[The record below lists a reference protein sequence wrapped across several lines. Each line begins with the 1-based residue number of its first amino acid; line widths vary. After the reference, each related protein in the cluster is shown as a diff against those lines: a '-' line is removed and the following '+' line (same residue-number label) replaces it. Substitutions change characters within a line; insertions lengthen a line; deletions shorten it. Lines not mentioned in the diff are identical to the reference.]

1 MTPDVPKVLNGLVG
15 SLAMGVMQ
23 EVQTPFAQQTV
34 GLGAALLFFL
44 SQDFDRSASRLFEE
58 NAATLELLSR
68 ARVVVSDA
76 ALQDRITELEKRT
89 FGSDLRI
96 SALQR
101 ENDDLRAVLID
112 VHAAVEAL
120 PGDDAAKLN
129 QAIWDELRAST
140 RRRHVESM
148 VG

>member
-1 MTPDVPKVLNGLVG
+1 MTPDVPKVLNALVG

-44 SQDFDRSASRLFEE
+44 SQDFDRSASRLVEE

-68 ARVVVSDA
+68 ARVIVSDT
-76 ALQDRITELEKRT
+76 ALQDRIVELEMRT
-89 FGSDLRI
+89 LGSDLRI

-101 ENDDLRAVLID
+101 ENDELRTVLID
-112 VHAAVEAL
+112 AHAAVENI
-120 PGDDAAKLN
+120 PGDEASKLN
-129 QAIWDELRAST
+129 DAIWDELRAST
-140 RRRHVESM
+140 RRRHTESM

>member
-1 MTPDVPKVLNGLVG
+1 MTPDVPKVLNALVG

>member
-1 MTPDVPKVLNGLVG
+1 MTPDVPKVLNALVG

-44 SQDFDRSASRLFEE
+44 SQDFDRSVSRLVEE

-68 ARVVVSDA
+68 GRVLVSDA
-76 ALQDRITELEKRT
+76 ALQDRIVELETRT
-89 FGSDLRI
+89 FGSDLRV

-101 ENDDLRAVLID
+101 ENDELRGALID
-112 VHAAVEAL
+112 VHAAVERL
-120 PGDDAAKLN
+120 PGDEAVKLN
-129 QAIWDELRAST
+129 DAIWDELRAST

>member
-1 MTPDVPKVLNGLVG
+1 MTPDVPKVLNALVG

-44 SQDFDRSASRLFEE
+44 SQDFDRSASRLVEE

-68 ARVVVSDA
+68 ARVIVSDT
-76 ALQDRITELEKRT
+76 ALQDRIVELEMRT
-89 FGSDLRI
+89 LGSDLRI

-101 ENDDLRAVLID
+101 ENDELRTVLID
-112 VHAAVEAL
+112 AHAAVENIPRDEAS
-120 PGDDAAKLN
+120 KLN
-129 QAIWDELRAST
+129 DAIWDELRAST
-140 RRRHVESM
+140 RRRHTESM

>member
-1 MTPDVPKVLNGLVG
+1 MTPDVPKVLNALVG

-44 SQDFDRSASRLFEE
+44 SQDFDRSASRFVDE

-68 ARVVVSDA
+68 GRVLVSDA
-76 ALQDRITELEKRT
+76 ALQGRIAELEKRT
-89 FGSDLRI
+89 FGSDLRV

-101 ENDDLRAVLID
+101 ENDELRAALID

-120 PGDDAAKLN
+120 PGDEAAALD

-140 RRRHVESM
+140 RRRHVDSM